1 MFIICRGI
9 TQLVNW
15 ILSGKFQYWVN
26 GTTLPCAVIKKIQRL
41 VGDVV
46 VGQKWHSQK
55 RRKKCDCVKDFFAT
69 NGTAMDKRAEKCWSQ
84 TTAYLQNGLKK

>member
-1 MFIICRGI
+1 M
-9 TQLVNW
+9 
-15 ILSGKFQYWVN
+15 
-26 GTTLPCAVIKKIQRL
+26 
-41 VGDVV
+41 